1 MALVL
6 YNQNNG
12 EHCWLVSGPEDDHWH
27 PSQRGYVTE
36 GHYWKRWLFTEC
48 CSKAYSIKSGLEG
61 RNWVGKVAQ
70 ATGITPSLRILS
82 SKADSNTWERFTRSE
97 LKLESVHQESP
108 CSDVIVKGQQSH
120 FWNRNIVRSIL
131 PGLRRKITGLLLC
144 GPKSPFQ
151 IIVHFAFNLEIKV
164 WRLERY
170 RIQAA
175 WSPVWS
181 FRSQWWFGLPWCLLV
196 CWSIVFYQV
205 QSQCS
210 HLPGD
215 FGALYA
221 SICWQALWRCWF
233 PFPAGRSPAHRA
245 KTTSKWFADHDISV
259 LDWPANMSDLNPIWN
274 LGGIFKR
281 KMKNSRSNNTDE
293 LKVQ

>member
-6 YNQNNG
+6 YNHNNG
-12 EHCWLVSGPEDDHWH
+12 EHCWLVNGPEDDHWH
-27 PSQRGYVTE
+27 PPQRGKVTE
-36 GHYWKRWLFTEC
+36 CHYWKRWLFTEC
-48 CSKAYSIKSGLEG
+48 CSKA
-61 RNWVGKVAQ
+61 
-70 ATGITPSLRILS
+70 
-82 SKADSNTWERFTRSE
+82 
-97 LKLESVHQESP
+97 
-108 CSDVIVKGQQSH
+108 KGQQSH
-120 FWNRNIVRSIL
+120 FWNRNIIRSIL

-164 WRLERY
+164 WRLERH

-245 KTTSKWFADHDISV
+245 KTASKLALVERTYYITSTQIYLKNIEWMVAWIV
-259 LDWPANMSDLNPIWN
+259 
-274 LGGIFKR
+274 IF
-281 KMKNSRSNNTDE
+281 
-293 LKVQ
+293 